1 MKRGGQGDEK
11 VAEREKQQKKK
22 KEAIKE
28 REKNQVGD
36 IFVFSLKF
44 KSSQKV

>member
-22 KEAIKE
+22 KEK
-28 REKNQVGD
+28 RGNQG
-36 IFVFSLKF
+36 KGK
-44 KSSQKV
+44 KSSWGYFCIFIKI